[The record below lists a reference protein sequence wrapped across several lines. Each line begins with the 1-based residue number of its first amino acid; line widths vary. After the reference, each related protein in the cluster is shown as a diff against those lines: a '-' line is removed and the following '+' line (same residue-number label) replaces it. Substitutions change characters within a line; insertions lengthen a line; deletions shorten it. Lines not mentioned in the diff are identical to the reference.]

1 MVVCLHNSREVAAAA
16 VDSILTMNDE
26 MMLFECL
33 VFAEAEVCAK

>member
-26 MMLFECL
+26 MMLLLFECL
-33 VFAEAEVCAK
+33 LRLRLC